1 MMYEY
6 AIRFV
11 LGGFLVS
18 AFAMLG
24 DILRPKSFAGLFG
37 AAPSVALATLA
48 IAIVQH
54 GPQYAAVQSRSMA
67 IGAVALTIYSMLVCH
82 LLMRTHGRALTTTL
96 VALVGWLVVAG
107 GLYNFVPG
115 SG

>member
-1 MMYEY
+1 MAEY

-11 LGGFLVS
+11 LGGFIVS

-37 AAPSVALATLA
+37 AAPSVALATLL

-54 GPQYAAVQSRSMA
+54 GTHYAAVQTRSMA
-67 IGAVALTIYSMLVCH
+67 IGAIALAVYSVIVCYF
-82 LLMRTHGRALTTTL
+82 LMCARLRALPATVIAL
-96 VALVGWLVVAG
+96 VAWLIIAI
-107 GLYNFVPG
+107 GLHILILG